1 MKKWLELLLLTGLL
15 CLAGGCGSQSG
26 EEESGYRIWYV
37 NQKETRLEYE
47 YKELQAK
54 NTEGLLK
61 EALEVLRESPW
72 DDGYKPVLP
81 ENVRIESYTI

>member
-37 NQKETRLEYE
+37 NQKETRLE
-47 YKELQAK
+47 
-54 NTEGLLK
+54 
-61 EALEVLRESPW
+61 
-72 DDGYKPVLP
+72 
-81 ENVRIESYTI
+81 